1 MTRTLLKL
9 SGCDDSTKVVVELT
23 GDERALLERIGEL
36 TELKSKISCQPRLKV
51 TDAPELCT
59 ACKAA
64 SSICTD
70 DYAEDDGEDCSTAIA
85 ERQRTQEGTTTP

>member
-36 TELKSKISCQPRLKV
+36 TESKSDSSCQPRLKV
-51 TDAPELCT
+51 TDAPELCA
-59 ACKAA
+59 ACEPGGT
-64 SSICTD
+64 CTD
-70 DYAEDDGEDCSTAIA
+70 DYSDDDGEDCSNAIT
-85 ERQRTQEGTTTP
+85 ERRQRAQEGTTTP